1 MGAKLRERWWG
12 SGADS
17 DPVRPCV
24 HPNGERYM
32 GGEWALAHEVSDGI
46 DLELLITV
54 EEGHR
59 VTA

>member
-1 MGAKLRERWWG
+1 
-12 SGADS
+12 
-17 DPVRPCV
+17 
-24 HPNGERYM
+24 M